1 MMTDYRV
8 QLDSYNGPLDLL
20 LYLVRRH
27 EIDLHDIPIA
37 QLTEQY
43 LEHLKMMDR
52 IDVER
57 VGEFLVMAAT
67 LLEIKS
73 ALLVPKTD
81 NDADPSHS
89 LGDGDGADPRHAL
102 VQQLMAYKRFR
113 DAATYLDE
121 RRHQWEQ
128 CYPFKQ
134 LRADP
139 ATINQAQP
147 IEYDLEDANV
157 MDLCQA
163 YSQMLDSVGRNRL
176 AVHEVIYDDTPI
188 ALHAEDI
195 VDRLSREGPMSL
207 QAMFVG
213 RASQSEKIGLFLA
226 TLELVRRS
234 RILLVQDEINQQIEL
249 TLQEREDEE
258 DVDQLT
264 VQDGSIVDLATS

>member
-1 MMTDYRV
+1 MTDYRV

-176 AVHEVIYDDTPI
+176 AVHEVIYDDTPV

-249 TLQEREDEE
+249 TLQEREDED

>member
-1 MMTDYRV
+1 MTDYRV